1 MSTNST
7 ARLDFVLRLIDQVT
21 APAAQ
26 ASKALMDVAEVGK
39 NGFMQVGAGIA
50 GVVGS
55 VVAFRQSLAPALEQT
70 GALGEIQSLGVA
82 QDALDGLNQA
92 SMEFAA
98 NYGEHATAFVR
109 SAYQVEGAIKG
120 LVGNELAAITKAS
133 NVLAKATRA
142 DADTM
147 TTYIGTMYGLFQG
160 QADAMGRAKWVEQLT
175 GQTARAVQLFRTSG
189 EQMNEAFKA
198 TGIGAS
204 AAGASLVEQMAVLG
218 QLSQTMEGGEAG
230 GLYKAF
236 FENVSAAQDKLGMK
250 FTDAGGRLLPIMQI
264 LDKLQTKFGNLTK
277 QTDLDAI
284 TGAFG
289 GEAARM
295 IVTLLKDTGAL
306 ANNLD
311 QLGKVKGMER
321 AERMARAMVDPW
333 QRLDSVIENIRIS
346 FGMVLLPV
354 LNPLIERV
362 AEAGKT
368 FQRWLG
374 MFPNIA
380 RWLGYITLGVLA
392 LTAAAGAL
400 TLLGGLVTLFS
411 VLVSPV
417 ALLVAGF
424 AALVV
429 AVGATII
436 WWDELQAAFG
446 NTTWFQALVTMATPV
461 VLTFRILVAV
471 LSGLWDVFSAL
482 WTIGGEYAQSLGLLS
497 EGAGAATGAWGTFLQ
512 VLANVSP
519 FALIGKALKGLIALL
534 NLIPGINID
543 AEFGTL
549 PALPQAAAE
558 GATVPIVPTAS
569 QAQPRLGADV
579 LERVMPKAP
588 ELPLV
593 LQASVTPPSV
603 PAQPLQLLP
612 QGAPLPVL
620 QQPLAPTLGPVS
632 ALPTLQQPL
641 APVLGRV
648 TPPSIPAQPL
658 QILPETA
665 PLPDLQQRLAP
676 TLGQVEPPAALRQP
690 LDPLLGQLK
699 PPAAQPLH
707 LVPQVPPLPPQ
718 PMEATNALEGAEK
731 VRESINRAIPC
742 LAPQQ
747 AASVPPGG
755 FLRAIQ
761 NTNTVNRGMHVEKV
775 EIHTSKAPT
784 AHDLE
789 GLLEMAG

>member
-120 LVGNELAAITKAS
+120 LVGNELAAITNAS

-189 EQMNEAFKA
+189 AQMNDAFKA
-198 TGIGAS
+198 VGIGAS
-204 AAGASLVEQMAVLG
+204 AAGADLVEQMAVLG
-218 QLSQTMEGGEAG
+218 TLSQTMEGGEAG

-321 AERMARAMVDPW
+321 AEQMARAMVDPW
-333 QRLDSVIENIRIS
+333 QQLDSVIENIRIS

-549 PALPQAAAE
+549 PTLPQAAAE

-612 QGAPLPVL
+612 QAAPLPV
-620 QQPLAPTLGPVS
+620 
-632 ALPTLQQPL
+632 LQQPL

-658 QILPETA
+658 QMLPEAA

-676 TLGQVEPPAALRQP
+676 TLGQVEPLATLRQP

-707 LVPQVPPLPPQ
+707 LVPQVPSLPPQ

-731 VRESINRAIPC
+731 ARESINRAIPR

-761 NTNTVNRGMHVEKV
+761 NTSTVNRGMHVEKV

>member
-120 LVGNELAAITKAS
+120 LVGNELAAITNAS

-497 EGAGAATGAWGTFLQ
+497 EGAGTATGAWGTFLQ

-549 PALPQAAAE
+549 PQAAAE
-558 GATVPIVPTAS
+558 GATVPIVPAAS

-579 LERVMPKAP
+579 LEHVMPKAP

-593 LQASVTPPSV
+593 LQASVTPPGV

-612 QGAPLPVL
+612 QAAPLPVL
-620 QQPLAPTLGPVS
+620 QQPLAPTLGPVP

-658 QILPETA
+658 QLLPEAA

-676 TLGQVEPPAALRQP
+676 TLGPVSALPTLQQP

-731 VRESINRAIPC
+731 ARESINRAIPR
-742 LAPQQ
+742 LAPKQ
-747 AASVPPGG
+747 ATSVPPGG

-761 NTNTVNRGMHVEKV
+761 NTSTVNRGMHVEKV

>member
-120 LVGNELAAITKAS
+120 LVGNELAAITNAS

-189 EQMNEAFKA
+189 AQMNDAFKA
-198 TGIGAS
+198 VGIGAS
-204 AAGASLVEQMAVLG
+204 AAGADLVEQMAVLG
-218 QLSQTMEGGEAG
+218 TLSQTMEGGEAG

-321 AERMARAMVDPW
+321 AEQMARAMVDPW

-549 PALPQAAAE
+549 PTLPQAAAE
-558 GATVPIVPTAS
+558 GATVPIVPAAN

-603 PAQPLQLLP
+603 PAQPL
-612 QGAPLPVL
+612 PVL
-620 QQPLAPTLGPVS
+620 QQPLAPVLDRVTPPSIPAQPLQLLPEAAPLPDLQQRLAPTLGPVS
-632 ALPTLQQPL
+632 ALPTLQ
-641 APVLGRV
+641 
-648 TPPSIPAQPL
+648 
-658 QILPETA
+658 
-665 PLPDLQQRLAP
+665 
-676 TLGQVEPPAALRQP
+676 QP

-731 VRESINRAIPC
+731 ARESINRAIPR

>member
-1 MSTNST
+1 MSPNST

-120 LVGNELAAITKAS
+120 LVGNELAAITNAS

-160 QADAMGRAKWVEQLT
+160 QADAMGRAQWVEQLT

-321 AERMARAMVDPW
+321 AEQMARAMVDPW

-497 EGAGAATGAWGTFLQ
+497 EGAGTATGAWGTFLQ

-549 PALPQAAAE
+549 PTMPQAAAE
-558 GATVPIVPTAS
+558 GATVPIVPAAN

-603 PAQPLQLLP
+603 PAQPL
-612 QGAPLPVL
+612 PVL
-620 QQPLAPTLGPVS
+620 QQPLAPVLDRVTPPSIPAQPLQLLPEAAPLPDLQQRLAPTLGPVS
-632 ALPTLQQPL
+632 ALPTLQ
-641 APVLGRV
+641 
-648 TPPSIPAQPL
+648 
-658 QILPETA
+658 
-665 PLPDLQQRLAP
+665 
-676 TLGQVEPPAALRQP
+676 QP

-731 VRESINRAIPC
+731 ARESINRAIPR

>member
-120 LVGNELAAITKAS
+120 LVGNELAAITNAS

-160 QADAMGRAKWVEQLT
+160 QADAMGRAQWVEQLT

-321 AERMARAMVDPW
+321 AEQMARAMVDPW

-497 EGAGAATGAWGTFLQ
+497 EGAGTATGAWGTFLQ
-512 VLANVSP
+512 MLANVSP

-549 PALPQAAAE
+549 PTMPQAAAE
-558 GATVPIVPTAS
+558 GATVPIVPAAN

-603 PAQPLQLLP
+603 PAQPL
-612 QGAPLPVL
+612 PVL
-620 QQPLAPTLGPVS
+620 QQPLAPVLDRVTPPSIPAQPLQLLPEAAPLPDLQQRLAPTLGPVS
-632 ALPTLQQPL
+632 ALPTLQ
-641 APVLGRV
+641 
-648 TPPSIPAQPL
+648 
-658 QILPETA
+658 
-665 PLPDLQQRLAP
+665 
-676 TLGQVEPPAALRQP
+676 QP

-731 VRESINRAIPC
+731 ARESINRAIPR

>member
-120 LVGNELAAITKAS
+120 LVGNELAAITNAS

-160 QADAMGRAKWVEQLT
+160 QADAMGRAQWVEQLT

-321 AERMARAMVDPW
+321 AEQMARAMVDPW

-497 EGAGAATGAWGTFLQ
+497 EGAGTATGAWGTFLQ

-549 PALPQAAAE
+549 PTMPQAAAE
-558 GATVPIVPTAS
+558 GATVPIVPAAN

-603 PAQPLQLLP
+603 PAQPL
-612 QGAPLPVL
+612 PVL
-620 QQPLAPTLGPVS
+620 QQPLAPVLDRVTPPSIPAQPLQLLPEAAPLPDLQQRLAPTLGPVS
-632 ALPTLQQPL
+632 ALPTLQ
-641 APVLGRV
+641 
-648 TPPSIPAQPL
+648 
-658 QILPETA
+658 
-665 PLPDLQQRLAP
+665 
-676 TLGQVEPPAALRQP
+676 QP

-731 VRESINRAIPC
+731 ARESINRAIPR

>member
-39 NGFMQVGAGIA
+39 NGFMQVGTGIA

-120 LVGNELAAITKAS
+120 LVGNELAAITNAS

-189 EQMNEAFKA
+189 AQMNDAFKA
-198 TGIGAS
+198 VGIGAS
-204 AAGASLVEQMAVLG
+204 AAGADLVEQMAVLG
-218 QLSQTMEGGEAG
+218 TLSQTMEGGEAG

-321 AERMARAMVDPW
+321 AEQMARAMVDPW

-497 EGAGAATGAWGTFLQ
+497 EGASTATGAWGTFLQ

-534 NLIPGINID
+534 NMIPGINID

-549 PALPQAAAE
+549 PILPQAAAE
-558 GATVPIVPTAS
+558 RATVPIVPAAN
-569 QAQPRLGADV
+569 QAQPHLGADV

-593 LQASVTPPSV
+593 LQPSVTPPSV

-612 QGAPLPVL
+612 EAAPLPI
-620 QQPLAPTLGPVS
+620 
-632 ALPTLQQPL
+632 LQQPL

-658 QILPETA
+658 QLLPEAA

-676 TLGQVEPPAALRQP
+676 TLGPVSALPTLQQP

-718 PMEATNALEGAEK
+718 PMEGAEK
-731 VRESINRAIPC
+731 ARESINRAIPR

-761 NTNTVNRGMHVEKV
+761 NTNTVNRGMRVEKV

>member
-120 LVGNELAAITKAS
+120 LVGNELAAITNAS

-497 EGAGAATGAWGTFLQ
+497 EGAGTATGAWGTFLQ

-549 PALPQAAAE
+549 PQAAAE
-558 GATVPIVPTAS
+558 GATVPIVPAAS

-593 LQASVTPPSV
+593 LQASVTPPGV

-612 QGAPLPVL
+612 QAAPLPVL
-620 QQPLAPTLGPVS
+620 QQPLAPTLGPVP

-658 QILPETA
+658 QLLPEAA

-676 TLGQVEPPAALRQP
+676 TLGPVSALPTLQQP

-718 PMEATNALEGAEK
+718 PMEATNALEDAEK
-731 VRESINRAIPC
+731 ARESINRAIPR
-742 LAPQQ
+742 LAPKQ
-747 AASVPPGG
+747 ATSVPPGG

-761 NTNTVNRGMHVEKV
+761 NTSTVNRGMHVEKV

>member
-82 QDALDGLNQA
+82 QDALDELNQA

-120 LVGNELAAITKAS
+120 LVGNELAAITNAS

-160 QADAMGRAKWVEQLT
+160 QADAMGRAQWVEQLT

-321 AERMARAMVDPW
+321 AEQMARAMVDPW

-549 PALPQAAAE
+549 PTLPQAAAE
-558 GATVPIVPTAS
+558 GATVPIVPAAN

-603 PAQPLQLLP
+603 PAQPL
-612 QGAPLPVL
+612 PVL
-620 QQPLAPTLGPVS
+620 QQPLAPVLDRVTPPSIPAQPLQLLPEAAPLPDLQQRLAPTLGPVS
-632 ALPTLQQPL
+632 ALPTLQ
-641 APVLGRV
+641 
-648 TPPSIPAQPL
+648 
-658 QILPETA
+658 
-665 PLPDLQQRLAP
+665 
-676 TLGQVEPPAALRQP
+676 QP

-731 VRESINRAIPC
+731 ARESINRAIPR

>member
-120 LVGNELAAITKAS
+120 LVGNELAAITNTS

-497 EGAGAATGAWGTFLQ
+497 EGAGTATGAWGTFLQ

-549 PALPQAAAE
+549 PQAAAE
-558 GATVPIVPTAS
+558 GATVPIVPAAS

-593 LQASVTPPSV
+593 LQASVTPPGV

-612 QGAPLPVL
+612 QAAPLPVL
-620 QQPLAPTLGPVS
+620 QQPLAPTLGPVP

-658 QILPETA
+658 QLLPEAA

-676 TLGQVEPPAALRQP
+676 TLGPVSALPTLQQP

-731 VRESINRAIPC
+731 ARESINRAIPR
-742 LAPQQ
+742 LAPKQ
-747 AASVPPGG
+747 ATSVPPGG

-761 NTNTVNRGMHVEKV
+761 NTSTVNRGMHVEKV

>member
-120 LVGNELAAITKAS
+120 LVGNELAAITNAS

-497 EGAGAATGAWGTFLQ
+497 EGAGTATGAWGTFLQ

-549 PALPQAAAE
+549 PQAAAE
-558 GATVPIVPTAS
+558 GATVPIVPAAS

-593 LQASVTPPSV
+593 LQASVTPPGV

-612 QGAPLPVL
+612 QAAPLPVL
-620 QQPLAPTLGPVS
+620 QQPLAPTLGPVP

-658 QILPETA
+658 QLLPEAA

-676 TLGQVEPPAALRQP
+676 TLGPVSALPTLQQP

-731 VRESINRAIPC
+731 ARESINRAIPR
-742 LAPQQ
+742 LAPKQ
-747 AASVPPGG
+747 ATSVPPGG

-761 NTNTVNRGMHVEKV
+761 NTSTVNRGMHVEKV

>member
-1 MSTNST
+1 M
-7 ARLDFVLRLIDQVT
+7 
-21 APAAQ
+21 
-26 ASKALMDVAEVGK
+26 
-39 NGFMQVGAGIA
+39 
-50 GVVGS
+50 VGS

-120 LVGNELAAITKAS
+120 LVGNELAAITNAS

-497 EGAGAATGAWGTFLQ
+497 EGAGTATGAWGTFLQ

-549 PALPQAAAE
+549 PQAAAE
-558 GATVPIVPTAS
+558 GATVPIVPAAS

-593 LQASVTPPSV
+593 LQASVTPPGV

-612 QGAPLPVL
+612 QAAPLPVL
-620 QQPLAPTLGPVS
+620 QQPLAPTLGPVP

-658 QILPETA
+658 QLLPEAA

-676 TLGQVEPPAALRQP
+676 TLGPVSALPTLQQP

-731 VRESINRAIPC
+731 ARESINRAIPR
-742 LAPQQ
+742 LAPKQ
-747 AASVPPGG
+747 ATSVPPGG

-761 NTNTVNRGMHVEKV
+761 NTSTVNRGMHVEKV

>member
-120 LVGNELAAITKAS
+120 LVGNELAAITNAS

-160 QADAMGRAKWVEQLT
+160 QADAMGRAQWVEQLT

-321 AERMARAMVDPW
+321 AEQMARAMVDPW

-549 PALPQAAAE
+549 PTLPQAAAE
-558 GATVPIVPTAS
+558 GATVPIVPAAN

-603 PAQPLQLLP
+603 PAQPL
-612 QGAPLPVL
+612 PVL
-620 QQPLAPTLGPVS
+620 QQPLAPVLDRVTPPSIPAQPLQLLPEAAPLPDLQQRLAPTLGPVS
-632 ALPTLQQPL
+632 ALPTLQ
-641 APVLGRV
+641 
-648 TPPSIPAQPL
+648 
-658 QILPETA
+658 
-665 PLPDLQQRLAP
+665 
-676 TLGQVEPPAALRQP
+676 QP

-731 VRESINRAIPC
+731 ARESINRAIPR

>member
-120 LVGNELAAITKAS
+120 LVGNELAAITNAS

-160 QADAMGRAKWVEQLT
+160 QADAMGRAQWVEQLT

-321 AERMARAMVDPW
+321 AEQMAQAMVDPW

-549 PALPQAAAE
+549 PTLPQAAAE
-558 GATVPIVPTAS
+558 GATVPIVPAAN

-593 LQASVTPPSV
+593 LQPGVTPPSV

-612 QGAPLPVL
+612 QAAPLPVL
-620 QQPLAPTLGPVS
+620 QQPLAPTLG
-632 ALPTLQQPL
+632 
-641 APVLGRV
+641 RV

-658 QILPETA
+658 QLLPEAA

-676 TLGQVEPPAALRQP
+676 TLGPVSALPTLPQP
-690 LDPLLGQLK
+690 LDPLLGQLT

-718 PMEATNALEGAEK
+718 PMEGAEK
-731 VRESINRAIPC
+731 ARESINRAIPR

-761 NTNTVNRGMHVEKV
+761 NTSTVNRGMHVEKV

>member
-120 LVGNELAAITKAS
+120 LVGNELAAITNAS

-160 QADAMGRAKWVEQLT
+160 QADAMGRAQWVEQLT

-497 EGAGAATGAWGTFLQ
+497 EGAGTATGAWGTFLQ

-549 PALPQAAAE
+549 PTLPQAAAE
-558 GATVPIVPTAS
+558 GVTVPIVPAAS

-593 LQASVTPPSV
+593 LQASVTPPGV

-612 QGAPLPVL
+612 QAAPLPV
-620 QQPLAPTLGPVS
+620 
-632 ALPTLQQPL
+632 LQQPL

-658 QILPETA
+658 QLLPEAA

-676 TLGQVEPPAALRQP
+676 TLGPVSALPTLQQP

-718 PMEATNALEGAEK
+718 PMEGAEK
-731 VRESINRAIPC
+731 ARESINRAIPR

-761 NTNTVNRGMHVEKV
+761 NTSTVNRGMHVEKV

>member
-120 LVGNELAAITKAS
+120 LVGNELAAITNAS

-424 AALVV
+424 AALAV

-497 EGAGAATGAWGTFLQ
+497 EGAGTATGAWGTFLQ

-549 PALPQAAAE
+549 PQAAAE
-558 GATVPIVPTAS
+558 GATVPIVPAAS

-593 LQASVTPPSV
+593 LQASVTPPGV

-612 QGAPLPVL
+612 QAAPLPVL
-620 QQPLAPTLGPVS
+620 QQPLAPTLGPVP

-658 QILPETA
+658 QLLPEAA

-676 TLGQVEPPAALRQP
+676 TLGPVSALPTLQQP

-731 VRESINRAIPC
+731 ARESINRAIPR
-742 LAPQQ
+742 LAPKQ
-747 AASVPPGG
+747 ATSVPPGG

-761 NTNTVNRGMHVEKV
+761 NTSTVNRGMHVEKV

>member
-120 LVGNELAAITKAS
+120 LVGNELAAITNAS

-160 QADAMGRAKWVEQLT
+160 QADAMGRAQWVEQLT

-321 AERMARAMVDPW
+321 AEQMARAMVDPW

-497 EGAGAATGAWGTFLQ
+497 EGAGTATGAWGTFLQ

-549 PALPQAAAE
+549 PTMPQAAAE
-558 GATVPIVPTAS
+558 GATVPIVPAAN
-569 QAQPRLGADV
+569 QAQPRLGAAV

-603 PAQPLQLLP
+603 PAQPL
-612 QGAPLPVL
+612 PVL
-620 QQPLAPTLGPVS
+620 QQPLAPVLDRVTPPSIPAQPLQLLPEAAPLPDLQQRLAPTLGPVS
-632 ALPTLQQPL
+632 ALPTLQ
-641 APVLGRV
+641 
-648 TPPSIPAQPL
+648 
-658 QILPETA
+658 
-665 PLPDLQQRLAP
+665 
-676 TLGQVEPPAALRQP
+676 QP

-718 PMEATNALEGAEK
+718 PMEATNVLEGAEK
-731 VRESINRAIPC
+731 ARESINRAIPR

>member
-120 LVGNELAAITKAS
+120 LVGNELAAITNAS

-549 PALPQAAAE
+549 PTLPQAAAE

-593 LQASVTPPSV
+593 LQASVPPSSV
-603 PAQPLQLLP
+603 PAQPL
-612 QGAPLPVL
+612 PV
-620 QQPLAPTLGPVS
+620 
-632 ALPTLQQPL
+632 LQQPL

-658 QILPETA
+658 QLLPEAA
-665 PLPDLQQRLAP
+665 PLPDLQQHLAP
-676 TLGQVEPPAALRQP
+676 TLGLVSALPTLQQP

-707 LVPQVPPLPPQ
+707 LVPQVQRLPPQ

-731 VRESINRAIPC
+731 ARESINRAIPR

-747 AASVPPGG
+747 ATSVPPGG

>member
-120 LVGNELAAITKAS
+120 LVGNELAAITNAS

-204 AAGASLVEQMAVLG
+204 AAGASMVEQMAVLG

-392 LTAAAGAL
+392 LTAAGAL

-549 PALPQAAAE
+549 PTLPQAAAE

-612 QGAPLPVL
+612 QAAPLPVL

-658 QILPETA
+658 QMLPEAA

-676 TLGQVEPPAALRQP
+676 TLGQVEPLATLRQP

-707 LVPQVPPLPPQ
+707 LVPQVPSLPPQ
-718 PMEATNALEGAEK
+718 PIEATNALEGPEK
-731 VRESINRAIPC
+731 ARESINRAIPR

-761 NTNTVNRGMHVEKV
+761 NTSTVNRGMHVEKV

>member
-120 LVGNELAAITKAS
+120 LVGNELAAITNAS

-160 QADAMGRAKWVEQLT
+160 QADAMGRAQWVEQLT

-321 AERMARAMVDPW
+321 AEQMARAMVDPW

-497 EGAGAATGAWGTFLQ
+497 EGAGTATGAWGTFLQ

-549 PALPQAAAE
+549 PTLPQAAAE
-558 GATVPIVPTAS
+558 GATVPNVPAAS
-569 QAQPRLGADV
+569 QAQPPLGADV
-579 LERVMPKAP
+579 IERVMPKAP

-593 LQASVTPPSV
+593 LQASVTPPGV

-612 QGAPLPVL
+612 QAAPLPV
-620 QQPLAPTLGPVS
+620 
-632 ALPTLQQPL
+632 LQQPL

-658 QILPETA
+658 QLLPEAA

-676 TLGQVEPPAALRQP
+676 TLGPVSALPTLQQP

-718 PMEATNALEGAEK
+718 PMEGAEK
-731 VRESINRAIPC
+731 ARESINRAIPR

-761 NTNTVNRGMHVEKV
+761 NTSTVNRGMHVEKV

>member
-50 GVVGS
+50 GVIGS

-120 LVGNELAAITKAS
+120 LVGNELAAITNAS

-321 AERMARAMVDPW
+321 AEQMARAMVDPW

-482 WTIGGEYAQSLGLLS
+482 WTIAGEYAQSLGLLS
-497 EGAGAATGAWGTFLQ
+497 EGAGTATGAWGTFLQ

-549 PALPQAAAE
+549 PTLPQAAAE
-558 GATVPIVPTAS
+558 GATVPIVPAAN

-593 LQASVTPPSV
+593 LQPSVTPPSV

-612 QGAPLPVL
+612 QAAPLPVL
-620 QQPLAPTLGPVS
+620 QQPLAPTLG
-632 ALPTLQQPL
+632 
-641 APVLGRV
+641 RV

-658 QILPETA
+658 QMLPEAA

-676 TLGQVEPPAALRQP
+676 TLGPVSALPTLPQP

-718 PMEATNALEGAEK
+718 PMEGAEK
-731 VRESINRAIPC
+731 ARESINRAIPR

-761 NTNTVNRGMHVEKV
+761 NTSTVNRGMHVEKV

>member
-120 LVGNELAAITKAS
+120 LVGNELAAITNAS

-160 QADAMGRAKWVEQLT
+160 QADAMGRAQWVEQLT

-321 AERMARAMVDPW
+321 AEQMARAMVDPW

-549 PALPQAAAE
+549 PTLPQAAAE
-558 GATVPIVPTAS
+558 GATVPIVPAAN
-569 QAQPRLGADV
+569 QAQPRLGADL

-603 PAQPLQLLP
+603 PAQPL
-612 QGAPLPVL
+612 PVL
-620 QQPLAPTLGPVS
+620 QQPLAPVLDRVTPPSIPAQPLQLLPEAAPLPDLQQRLAPTLGPVS
-632 ALPTLQQPL
+632 ALPTLQ
-641 APVLGRV
+641 
-648 TPPSIPAQPL
+648 
-658 QILPETA
+658 
-665 PLPDLQQRLAP
+665 
-676 TLGQVEPPAALRQP
+676 QP

-731 VRESINRAIPC
+731 ARESINRAIPR

>member
-120 LVGNELAAITKAS
+120 LVGNELAAITNAS

-160 QADAMGRAKWVEQLT
+160 QADAMGRAQWVEQLT

-230 GLYKAF
+230 GLYKAL

-321 AERMARAMVDPW
+321 AEQMARAMVDPW

-549 PALPQAAAE
+549 PTLPQAAAE
-558 GATVPIVPTAS
+558 GATVPIVPAAN

-603 PAQPLQLLP
+603 PAQPL
-612 QGAPLPVL
+612 PVL
-620 QQPLAPTLGPVS
+620 QQPLAPVLDRVTPPSIPAQPLQLLPEAAPLPDLQQRLAPTLGPVS
-632 ALPTLQQPL
+632 ALPTLQ
-641 APVLGRV
+641 
-648 TPPSIPAQPL
+648 
-658 QILPETA
+658 
-665 PLPDLQQRLAP
+665 
-676 TLGQVEPPAALRQP
+676 QP

-731 VRESINRAIPC
+731 ARESINRAIPR